1 MKSKFN
7 ILFEQVMNDIEF
19 LDKISEIKATGQG
32 EISPEML
39 EKFAESKNI
48 RVRYEVAKNPST
60 PIKVLR
66 KLADDK
72 IWNVRYEVAKNPS
85 TPIEVLRKLAD
96 DDRWEVRK
104 GVTYNPSTPVE
115 ILMKLAE
122 DKDGSVKRNAK
133 RQIRHLKQ

>member
-19 LDKISEIKATGQG
+19 LDKISEFQATGQG
-32 EISPEML
+32 EMSPEML

-48 RVRYEVAKNPST
+48 RVRYEVAKNHNT
-60 PIKVLR
+60 PTEVLR

-72 IWNVRYEVAKNPS
+72 IWNVKSEVAKNPK
-85 TPIEVLRKLAD
+85 TPIDVIRKLAND
-96 DDRWEVRK
+96 DSWQVRK

-122 DKDGSVKRNAK
+122 DTEGSVKGEAK
-133 RQIRHLKQ
+133 RQLRRLKQ